1 MALPPR
7 PPRAAGPQFHNLE
20 KERAMLG
27 PILIVLLVLVLLSAL
42 SAWGH
47 SRTWG
52 YGPRGGR
59 RLILVIV
66 VVMGLTRR
74 L

>member
-1 MALPPR
+1 
-7 PPRAAGPQFHNLE
+7 
-20 KERAMLG
+20 MLG